1 MALIQWSDNF
11 SVHVAEMDRQHQKL
25 IALIN
30 DLNDA
35 MSKGKG
41 KEIVGKTIDGLLN
54 YTRTHFTEEEKL
66 FSQFNYPDADS
77 QKNMHKKFINKV
89 VDFKQQLDSGKI
101 GLSIVVI
108 DFLSDWLKNHIQLE
122 DKKYGPFL
130 NQQGVK

>member
-1 MALIQWSDNF
+1 MALIQWSDSL
-11 SVHVAEMDRQHQKL
+11 SVQVAEMDRQHQKL
-25 IALIN
+25 IGLIN

-66 FSQFNYPDADS
+66 FGQFNYPDADS
-77 QKNMHKKFINKV
+77 QKKMHKKFIDKV
-89 VDFKQQLDSGKI
+89 VEFKQQLDSGKI
-101 GLSIVVI
+101 GLSIAII
-108 DFLSDWLKNHIQLE
+108 DFLSDWLKNHIQME